1 MQQVS
6 GALNPVTLI
15 DTKHHEV
22 GALESALSE
31 PISLTPS
38 PLPGSLFLSRA
49 TDNAGQSQSTFA
61 SCSLHGP
68 GKLMQSC

>member
-38 PLPGSLFLSRA
+38 PLPGSLPL
-49 TDNAGQSQSTFA
+49 
-61 SCSLHGP
+61 P
-68 GKLMQSC
+68 GD

>member
-1 MQQVS
+1 MGSLMQQVR

-38 PLPGSLFLSRA
+38 PLPGSLSLSQE
-49 TDNAGQSQSTFA
+49 TDNAGKSQSTCA
-61 SCSLHGP
+61 SC
-68 GKLMQSC
+68 